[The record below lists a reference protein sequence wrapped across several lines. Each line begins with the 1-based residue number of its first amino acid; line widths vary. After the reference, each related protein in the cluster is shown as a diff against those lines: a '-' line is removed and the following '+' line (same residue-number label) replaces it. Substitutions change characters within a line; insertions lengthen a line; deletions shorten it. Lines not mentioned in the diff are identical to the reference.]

1 MQSHPGRFL
10 GHHASDNANSNGQRL
25 YMEVGRTI
33 MLQNAMMQMQIQTWQ
48 YCIIQWLQN
57 KA

>member
-1 MQSHPGRFL
+1 
-10 GHHASDNANSNGQRL
+10 
-25 YMEVGRTI
+25 MEAGRTI
-33 MLQNAMMQMQIQTWQ
+33 MLQNAMMQMPIQTWQ